1 MKFLGLSVE
10 NVVIM
15 IREQM
20 PGRGLLLSSWITISR
35 QWHHTGRLLISVIF
49 RHHLPSPDSMVVA
62 WGQGRRPGDYL
73 AGSYIYIFYILQFLR
88 LTMRAPSPLA
98 ATKLCPAARK
108 SVSLC
113 LDPAAQMS
121 AHDAKFTPCSCV
133 TAAITT

>member
-20 PGRGLLLSSWITISR
+20 PGRGLLLDNHQQTMAPHWPPPDLSDFLSPPSITSLYGCSMGTR
-35 QWHHTGRLLISVIF
+35 HKTWRL
-49 RHHLPSPDSMVVA
+49 
-62 WGQGRRPGDYL
+62 YL
-73 AGSYIYIFYILQFLR
+73 AGSYIYILQFLR